1 MRVNFHFVSLLCRIS
16 LGGMSG
22 ICLWLLVQKETH
34 RAVADRFHSAWHSF
48 PLKNSLLPFPLD
60 LLKCRLYYP
69 TLSLC
74 VCIDQ
79 LRHWSVAYQALTS
92 STYFRH
98 DDITFPPLG
107 LATRHDVTSYEFES
121 TYEMTRTT
129 PFLGVDSHD
138 RSRCQ
143 IARHGGIHQPHRR
156 STFIIIPT
164 KPTPFYFSSGKKS
177 IGACVCVCVCVDTGR
192 GVVWNVGVRYCVW
205 REVYFCDKLK
215 SAALSN

>member
-1 MRVNFHFVSLLCRIS
+1 MQNLS
-16 LGGMSG
+16 GGNVRHLSVTPGPERNTQGCGWPVPFNM
-22 ICLWLLVQKETH
+22 
-34 RAVADRFHSAWHSF
+34 AHSF

-74 VCIDQ
+74 VCIDL

-98 DDITFPPLG
+98 DDITFSPLG

-164 KPTPFYFSSGKKS
+164 KPTPFFRREKNQLVR
-177 IGACVCVCVCVDTGR
+177 VCVCV
-192 GVVWNVGVRYCVW
+192 
-205 REVYFCDKLK
+205 F
-215 SAALSN
+215 A

>member
-34 RAVADRFHSAWHSF
+34 RAVADRFHSTWYLF
-48 PLKNSLLPFPLD
+48 PPKNSLLPFPLD

-98 DDITFPPLG
+98 DDITFSPPLG
-107 LATRHDVTSYEFES
+107 LATSWRHILWIRIYIRNDKNNTFF
-121 TYEMTRTT
+121 RCR
-129 PFLGVDSHD
+129 L
-138 RSRCQ
+138 SRCQ

-164 KPTPFYFSSGKKS
+164 KPTPFYFSSGKNQLVR
-177 IGACVCVCVCVDTGR
+177 VCVCLRRHGSGR
-192 GVVWNVGVRYCVW
+192 CLECWGSLLCLERSLFLWQVEECSS
-205 REVYFCDKLK
+205 L
-215 SAALSN
+215 